1 MSTVEAVVSGLEN
14 GMAVVDV
21 ARTSGCGRCHEQG
34 GCGGVMGGT
43 SACATRQYRVP
54 NTIQARVGDVVMLS
68 VPEGVVLKAALAS
81 YGACVL
87 LAIVGAALVTVAGG
101 GDGVAVLGALSG
113 LTLGLLLLRWNRR
126 RWERATDVGLSIHF
140 K

>member
-1 MSTVEAVVSGLEN
+1 MSTIEAVVSGLEN

-21 ARTSGCGRCHEQG
+21 ARTSGCGRCHEEG

-54 NTIQARVGDVVMLS
+54 NTIQARVGDVVMLC
-68 VPEGVVLKAALAS
+68 VPEGVVLKAALTS
-81 YGACVL
+81 YGVCAL
-87 LAIVGAALVTVAGG
+87 LTIGGAALATASGG
-101 GDGVAVLGALSG
+101 GDGLAVVGALAG
-113 LTLGLLLLRWNRR
+113 LSLGLLLLRWNRR
-126 RWERATDVGLSIHF
+126 RWGQDNDGGLSIHF